1 MKRQK
6 TWGLLITIGLC
17 LLIGLRPVQA
27 SPLLVANP
35 VLTIAAAPWPLV
47 INQGARLTVTASNP
61 SPENADNVVV
71 TAGVPNNMGLSNVTA
86 TQGEINV
93 FNSAVTVHVGTLG
106 AGQTMQVL
114 LDVVVVAAYPTDAP
128 FNLCAGLTFAG
139 GTARLSCL
147 PNQPAGSTPGR
158 PPVTLSPNGSV
169 RSTIPIARRS
179 TCRCRALR
187 LIFSAR
193 SHCSAARPRWLGPA
207 APQNS
212 IEGTEGWSDR
222 EIPSS
227 LVSHSP
233 SSSR

>member
-1 MKRQK
+1 MRQK

-17 LLIGLRPVQA
+17 LLLGLKPVQS

-71 TAGVPNNMGLSNVTA
+71 TAGIPNNMALSNVAA

-93 FNSAVTVHVGTLG
+93 FNSAVTVRVGTLG
-106 AGQTMQVL
+106 AGQTMQVFI
-114 LDVVVVAAYPTDAP
+114 DVVVVAAYPTDAP

-158 PPVTLSPNGSV
+158 PPVTLSPNGSRPIYDPNRPPV
-169 RSTIPIARRS
+169 YLPVSGAPIDLLGPIAVFGGSALLAIGLLRRK
-179 TCRCRALR
+179 TR
-187 LIFSAR
+187 
-193 SHCSAARPRWLGPA
+193 
-207 APQNS
+207 
-212 IEGTEGWSDR
+212 
-222 EIPSS
+222 
-227 LVSHSP
+227 
-233 SSSR
+233 

>member
-1 MKRQK
+1 MRQRK

-17 LLIGLRPVQA
+17 LLIGLQPAQA
-27 SPLLVANP
+27 SPLQVASP

-61 SPENADNVVV
+61 SPENADNVVI
-71 TAGVPNNMGLSNVTA
+71 TAGVPNNMALSNVSA

-93 FNSAVTVHVGTLG
+93 FNSAVTVRVGTLG
-106 AGQTMQVL
+106 AGQTVQVL

-158 PPVTLSPNGSV
+158 PPVTLSPNGQRPIYDPNRPPTYLPVSGAP
-169 RSTIPIARRS
+169 IDLLAPIALLAGTVSLAVGLLRRKV
-179 TCRCRALR
+179 R
-187 LIFSAR
+187 
-193 SHCSAARPRWLGPA
+193 
-207 APQNS
+207 
-212 IEGTEGWSDR
+212 
-222 EIPSS
+222 
-227 LVSHSP
+227 
-233 SSSR
+233 

>member
-1 MKRQK
+1 MKRRH
-6 TWGLLITIGLC
+6 TGWLLITIGLC
-17 LLIGLRPVQA
+17 LLIGLQPARA
-27 SPLLVANP
+27 SSLLVASP
-35 VLTIAAAPWPLV
+35 VLTISAAPWPLV

-71 TAGVPNNMGLSNVTA
+71 TAGVPNNMALSNVSA

-106 AGQTMQVL
+106 AGQTVQVL

-158 PPVTLSPNGSV
+158 PPVTLAPNGQRPIYDPNRPPTYLPVSGAPIDLLASITLIAGTVSLAVGLLRRKV
-169 RSTIPIARRS
+169 R
-179 TCRCRALR
+179 
-187 LIFSAR
+187 
-193 SHCSAARPRWLGPA
+193 
-207 APQNS
+207 
-212 IEGTEGWSDR
+212 
-222 EIPSS
+222 
-227 LVSHSP
+227 
-233 SSSR
+233 